1 MKDFLFRL
9 GAGFRRLHREEEG
22 VIIACSLAVFLFLYV
37 LGCGVY
43 ALGTTIYE
51 REALQNAAD
60 AAAYSA
66 ASIQA
71 DALSRM
77 AMLNKALSYTY
88 IQMSR
93 KQMDCITAQWLHLV
107 HNRYKEDRSW
117 AKDWMGVLFVPKGPP
132 PVDPWTLAH
141 AIVNWTAANVVKGTR
156 VKASS
161 CSLLSNADANG
172 WGWMCGSQGQPDVIN
187 LNGRFVSWEALQHV
201 AGGKDI
207 VEQILRLK
215 ELIAMDRRTITLL
228 NQSYTTVHQ
237 EMCDSIEKSVG
248 AVLQR
253 NLKAVFGDEGLNEIW
268 YSIKTPQS
276 TWDPYSFSYQTPND
290 AAGTASTDAASTA
303 ASHMGYFQG
312 MTNTESDERRFLA
325 MSAPESASWTLPDY
339 FVSTT
344 IRGKRSAS
352 QGGPLISSIIGGGDS
367 WPAAG
372 VDQWFVRGRRDG
384 DFYLREDGGIGFR
397 RVFWDTNT
405 IVRKEGLVG
414 EATRGNH
421 MLGGSVSIGSGLVNA
436 LLSPIINAIIGMMDV
451 SPSVCNRKGSA
462 RKTGTSQKGNLNACT
477 KINDSMALYAEY
489 EWASAKWFCYGVKR
503 KRWWKHYKC
512 KGNHIAAPKYYCGRS
527 HIVKSDNDSFWK
539 YEQYADDESG
549 TIDETKDKEEE
560 DKWRESQGGGSASD
574 AETGNDA
581 EGLDEDEENIDDPED
596 TYVEEAPPPS
606 PDEIAEYVRIEKASG
621 NIPNE
626 PNRILSTWTD
636 VATLPIDMAC
646 AVTGGEPRSK
656 AGKHIFDLLGIVR
669 IGSGEE
675 HDHHGYADWTS
686 GKTFSGGN
694 DGTLIAEVFSALK
707 RQMEMNL
714 KDSAIPRAE
723 YRSCAMG
730 VYATNG
736 NDSNL
741 WLRGFARIYGDD
753 EEILDPRV
761 YEGANPRPWILS
773 ERFFGPDG
781 TITVAVAKRR
791 RNPWMQLLGD
801 AVESVRSLY
810 SVGNPA
816 GKNEAT
822 GTYMWALS
830 SGRAAFRDPV
840 DGTLQ
845 GSYRYLNKERQHDGL
860 GDFEP
865 GESGC
870 VCDTAPARL
879 ERQWNLCVTEWEP
892 TLVPVAMADAFRA
905 VEDQFVA
912 NPQQET
918 SGLAKLLYLDFVDD
932 GTIQRDEGD
941 EAGWLPLSGEGDPKK
956 SDDFLRVA
964 VPGSGDGPTFG
975 PEDKA
980 DWPKTLWPR
989 KIL

>member
-1 MKDFLFRL
+1 MRDFFCRL
-9 GAGFRRLHREEEG
+9 GAELRRLRREEDG

-43 ALGTTIYE
+43 ALGTAIYE

-77 AMLNKALSYTY
+77 AILNKALSYTY

-93 KQMDCITAQWLHLV
+93 KQMDCITAKWLHLV
-107 HNRYKEDRSW
+107 HNRYKQDRAW
-117 AKDWMGVLFVPKGPP
+117 ARNWMGVIFVPSGPP
-132 PVDPWTLAH
+132 PTDPWTLVYTL
-141 AIVNWTAANVVKGTR
+141 IKWTEANVVKSSR

-161 CSLLSNADANG
+161 CSLLSNADSNG
-172 WGWMCGSQGQPDVIN
+172 VAWICGSQGTPDVLN
-187 LNGRFVSWEALQHV
+187 LNGRLMPWKILQEI
-201 AGGKDI
+201 AGDKDI
-207 VEQILRLK
+207 AVQIGQLTTMI
-215 ELIAMDRRTITLL
+215 EMDRNTITLL
-228 NQSYTTVHQ
+228 NQSYATVHK
-237 EMCDSIEKSVG
+237 EMCESIERSVG

-421 MLGGSVSIGSGLVNA
+421 MLGGSVSVGSGLVNA

-462 RKTGTSQKGNLNACT
+462 RKTGMNRKGNLNACT

-512 KGNHIAAPKYYCGRS
+512 KGNHIAAPKYYCGCS
-527 HIVKSDNDSFWK
+527 NIVKSADASVWK
-539 YEQYADDESG
+539 YEQYDDDESG
-549 TIDETKDKEEE
+549 VIDEEADSKEEE
-560 DKWRESQGGGSASD
+560 KWRQSQNGDSTDDTVTDGTDDSGGNGGNGSGD
-574 AETGNDA
+574 T
-581 EGLDEDEENIDDPED
+581 DDI
-596 TYVEEAPPPS
+596 YVEDSPFLTDNQIAENVKLEQAS
-606 PDEIAEYVRIEKASG
+606 GEIPDE
-621 NIPNE
+621 PD
-626 PNRILSTWTD
+626 RILSTWTD

-686 GKTFSGGN
+686 EKTFSGGN
-694 DGTLIAEVFSALK
+694 GGTLIAEVFSALK

-816 GKNEAT
+816 GKNEAA

-840 DGTLQ
+840 DGSLQ

-932 GTIQRDEGD
+932 GTIQKDEGD
-941 EAGWLPLSGEGDPKK
+941 ESGWLPLSGEGDPKK
-956 SDDFLRVA
+956 TDEFLRVA
-964 VPGSGDGPTFG
+964 APGSGDGPTFG
-975 PEDKA
+975 PENKA